1 MALVGFFDILGTRD
15 AVLKGRFSDHIA
27 RDFSGPA
34 GLAAREF
41 SSVRVAVFS
50 DSVIVTAEA
59 GAERAFLGAV
69 GLMYGQWNADL
80 ILVRGGI
87 AQGDIRWVDHESVDN
102 LFGKYKNFQCSRI
115 YGDGLVHAYELEQ
128 RSGPGAVAFLTES
141 AANVLCTIDENSVML
156 GATPMLCWANQREAE
171 ILLNYAKAGVDRE
184 PEAGNARRHAR
195 ATLFY
200 WEQIASQ
207 RKYLPKGIGLYTT
220 QKRPFVP
227 I

>member
-15 AVLKGRFSDHIA
+15 AVLKGRFSDHVA
-27 RDFSGPA
+27 LDFSGPA

-50 DSVIVTAEA
+50 DSVILTAEA
-59 GAERAFLGAV
+59 GAERDFLGAV

-87 AQGDIRWVDHESVDN
+87 AQGDIRWVDHEPVDS
-102 LFGKYKNFQCSRI
+102 LFGKCKNFQCSRV

-128 RSGPGAVAFLTES
+128 KSGPGAIPFLTEA
-141 AANVLCTIDENSVML
+141 AANVLCSIDENSVIL

-171 ILLNYAKAGVDRE
+171 ILMLYAKAGVERVLDT
-184 PEAGNARRHAR
+184 GNARRHAL
-195 ATLFY
+195 ATRFY
-200 WEQIASQ
+200 WEQVALQ
-207 RKYLPKGIGLYTT
+207 RKYLPVGYHTYSY
-220 QKRPFVP
+220 
-227 I
+227 